1 MSWRSAWVHVQQ
13 LQKVLITFW
22 DMVLRKR
29 AGNLYQHYLL
39 GFNYRIRAIIT
50 PSRLQTAHEY

>member
-1 MSWRSAWVHVQQ
+1 
-13 LQKVLITFW
+13 LITFW

-39 GFNYRIRAIIT
+39 GFNYRMRAIIT